1 MTKNMVVQ
9 GGCVGDDGDS
19 AVGNRGGSS
28 TMASYIP
35 KKIDGQFFGKRQLL
49 LPSSSLL
56 LPESPS
62 RMETSELMS
71 IRTVSD

>member
-35 KKIDGQFFGKRQLL
+35 KKIDGQFLVKGNCCCHLQASCCQNRLHAWRHQN
-49 LPSSSLL
+49 
-56 LPESPS
+56 
-62 RMETSELMS
+62 
-71 IRTVSD
+71 